1 MTGLVL
7 LLEVLEVAIQLV
19 FLRVFSVNSSYLFKS
34 IIML

>member
-19 FLRVFSVNSSYLFKS
+19 FLRVFFSEFELSV
-34 IIML
+34 